1 MATTVQF
8 VDHQASQRRLID
20 MTNDSLSPELAMK
33 VQRLIDLT
41 ALLERLNNKLMY
53 GAQPSTEE
61 YETLSESNR
70 EYGVLLG
77 ELSLRPPLRTS

>member
-1 MATTVQF
+1 
-8 VDHQASQRRLID
+8 
-20 MTNDSLSPELAMK
+20 MTNESLSPELAMK

-77 ELSLRPPLRTS
+77 ELSLRPPHRTC

>member
-1 MATTVQF
+1 METTTQF
-8 VDHQASQRRLID
+8 GDHQASQRRLVD
-20 MTNDSLSPELAMK
+20 MTNDALSPELAIK

-70 EYGVLLG
+70 EYGVLLD
-77 ELSLRPPLRTS
+77 ELSLRPPLRTC